1 MLEDKEIIYVN
12 TTRLGKWAK
21 ESIIKKTKKMKQRER
36 ERKRKLESS
45 KR

>member
-21 ESIIKKTKKMKQRER
+21 ESIIKKKLRKWNRER
-36 ERKRKLESS
+36 ERES
-45 KR
+45 